1 MSEKKL
7 RPCPFCGE
15 TPHVYE
21 IPAHKHGRVMILHV
35 DAQTAHRL
43 IDGTQ
48 TAITFPVTWENSLVD
63 DTHRVGCR
71 IHWRG
76 FCEWTQVESSH
87 CWKAVF
93 RDDKAFYYYVDPIPR
108 PGDEILF
115 KEPWCGGQYGTA
127 IQYKA
132 EWRDGEYGP
141 QWRSPYHMP
150 REAIRLKR
158 TLVSVRGVWPKELTE
173 EEIEDEGLERG
184 TYCDCPTDP
193 PGYGHRPL
201 CECSDSS
208 LKQAFHDYYIA
219 KHCGMWDHPAWRYE
233 VKG

>member
-1 MSEKKL
+1 
-7 RPCPFCGE
+7 
-15 TPHVYE
+15 
-21 IPAHKHGRVMILHV
+21 MILHV

-48 TAITFPVTWENSLVD
+48 TAITVPVTWQNSIVNGERTRDKQRAWKFFPWRHVHQEFVGRGVPAFVIAAINPDLD
-63 DTHRVGCR
+63 DIVITPLSR
-71 IHWRG
+71 
-76 FCEWTQVESSH
+76 
-87 CWKAVF
+87 
-93 RDDKAFYYYVDPIPR
+93 PR
-108 PGDEILF
+108 DEILF
-115 KEPWCGGQYGTA
+115 TEPWCGGQHGSA